1 MYCFKYYII
10 DTIYTFGS
18 RHCTPKSAKWKYY
31 QMFIRWC
38 IITQL
43 SKSTTSIALF
53 VMVALYLWPIYKKNM
68 TNRVAFNHCP
78 SFNMDHDVQQVNI
91 RIDRNCLI
99 NKKIFKVKSLFKWIN
114 SKLKIVII
122 GGKTEIVSYFFLSA
136 YKKRMY

>member
-1 MYCFKYYII
+1 MKCIVLNILLLILF
-10 DTIYTFGS
+10 THSVAWHYT
-18 RHCTPKSAKWKYY
+18 PLSAKWKYY

-53 VMVALYLWPIYKKNM
+53 VMVTLYLWPIYKKNIS
-68 TNRVAFNHCP
+68 NCVAFHHCP
-78 SFNMDHDVQQVNI
+78 SSIKDHDVQQVNI

-122 GGKTEIVSYFFLSA
+122 GGKTEIVSNFLSA
-136 YKKRMY
+136 